1 MATVAGQLGRTNPQT
16 VLLRPEIE
24 AIWEPITLTDNWQP
38 FYQLL
43 ERLQH
48 PFDMHIGRE

>member
-1 MATVAGQLGRTNPQT
+1 MEQRLRRHNPQT

-24 AIWEPITLTDNWQP
+24 AIWEPIVAEDNWQP

-43 ERLQH
+43 AKIQQ
-48 PFDMHIGRE
+48 PFSAE